1 MSKLAGKTAVITGG
15 NSGIGLSIARRF
27 AQEGAYVFVAGRRQ
41 TQLDEAVA
49 SIGDCAEAVQCD
61 VTRIEEID
69 RLFDTVKARSRS
81 VDILVASSGIG
92 EYSTLETTTETHFDK
107 LFDVNVRGMV
117 FTVQRALQHMSEGGS
132 IVLVGSIAG
141 SVGNPGYGAY
151 SATKA
156 AVRSYARTWSKELA
170 PRQIRVNAVS
180 PGPTDTPMFDTV
192 SDDVR
197 RGLVGMIP
205 MGRMGLPEEVAAG
218 ALFLASADSS
228 FVTGTELLVD
238 GGMIA

>member
-41 TQLDEAVA
+41 AQLEEAVA
-49 SIGDCAEAVQCD
+49 SIGDSAEAVQCD

-107 LFDVNVRGMV
+107 LFDVNVRGVV

-141 SVGNPGYGAY
+141 SVGNPGYGTY

-180 PGPTDTPMFDTV
+180 PGPTDTPMFDNV

-205 MGRMGLPEEVAAG
+205 MGRMGLPEEVAAS